1 MALKNEHFIIYV
13 DLNKKLNKFKSMFK
27 KINLIQKTQ
36 KYIRRIKSL
45 MQFYK
50 IYLWKNYNYQSLK
63 LPIIF
68 IY

>member
-50 IYLWKNYNYQSLK
+50 IYL
-63 LPIIF
+63 
-68 IY
+68 